1 MKKILSELR
10 PAVAATLVLAG
21 VTCGAYPLFVT
32 TVAQAAFKH
41 QATGS
46 LITDP
51 DGKVRGSSLIGQTFI
66 SSHYFHSRPSAA
78 GSGYDAASSGG
89 SNLGPTSQ
97 KLHDQVK
104 ERIAAYRTTNGVPND
119 LPIPAD
125 AVTASASGLD
135 PHISIA
141 NADLQS
147 ARVAKARSLPLE
159 KVKALVQAST
169 ESPDFGMLGETRV
182 NVLRLNQ
189 SLDTVK

>member
-51 DGKVRGSSLIGQTFI
+51 DGKVRGSRLIGQTFT

-141 NADLQS
+141 NAELQS